1 MIRYVPTSG
10 LPVAEALSA
19 ALWELSRPKVLQG
32 PRDTTKM
39 FGVVTCLNGSVWLEV
54 HTTFDIPVH
63 PDAVLNGI
71 ADVLQPWIDE
81 GVLPADTNETLG
93 AFIESKRGQW
103 LIPWDAFPQ
112 FFKDASK
119 SREELISLGLFP
131 SSITP

>member
-19 ALWELSRPKVLQG
+19 ALWELSRPKALQG
-32 PRDTTKM
+32 PKDTTKM
-39 FGVVTCLNGSVWLEV
+39 FGSQTCLDGSVWLEV

-63 PDAVLNGI
+63 PAAVLNGI

-93 AFIESKRGQW
+93 AFIESKRGER

-119 SREELISLGLFP
+119 SRDELVSLGLLP
-131 SSITP
+131 SNLMP